1 MALYNLINK
10 NKNIYL
16 HAIVEFYKAVFG
28 TIAFIGNEIRVKLRS
43 PLIIFL
49 PINLIIYLPID
60 LIF

>member
-1 MALYNLINK
+1 MALCNLYKK
-10 NKNIYL
+10 NNV
-16 HAIVEFYKAVFG
+16 HAMVEFYKAVFG
-28 TIAFIGNEIRVKLRS
+28 TIALIGNEIRVRLRS

>member
-1 MALYNLINK
+1 MALYNLNNIN
-10 NKNIYL
+10 YL

-28 TIAFIGNEIRVKLRS
+28 TIAFIGNEILVRLRS
-43 PLIIFL
+43 PLTNFL